1 MEMNKPMNFSVA
13 VPWSLSHYISLN
25 GFHPLYRALFD
36 NRPGNLTINAW
47 DNIEL
52 SQILRG
58 NSELR
63 AEVVNSISAQ
73 CEILYRKVES
83 NLAARYIEEYF
94 PPNIALTSL
103 LPGDI
108 EFLHTAPFP
117 SLTRPFVF
125 HCESFAPI
133 FFPFSHQG
141 EGKIMSPDTL
151 RKHYLR
157 ILGDPL
163 CLGIFS
169 HIPDTLSDISSFFD
183 SREIDAKLYSS
194 RIGLSRH
201 SLPTET
207 PEKRWPLTTP
217 RFLFVNSANQNAT
230 NFFHRGGH
238 IVLRFW
244 QELMASGHAG
254 KLYLRCTRPSD
265 ELLTR
270 HGVDVAFLHAEECSS
285 VIWIQEYLTN
295 QELNALMSDVHF
307 LLLPSFSLH
316 SASIM
321 QAMALGTVP
330 VVSDTVGTSLYVKD
344 GHSGIVLE
352 GVLSENWKKDPA
364 TGVLVDR
371 YHRSKALDDALVSQ
385 LTCRI
390 SALLAVPSAF
400 DAMRENALSCARNQ
414 FSGSAFS
421 DEFWTKVQTLFT
433 EHVGKEPRSELAS
446 SEVISEIDC
455 CLVKQRDWPRI
466 FESVPHP
473 ITRIFSGN
481 GWITEL
487 GGAFIHTKIGDPP
500 IELHDWSVLAEY
512 YRGVS
517 PSLHYATN
525 IKALGGR
532 YMAHFGEV
540 FYESRLRLFI
550 NWVSRLLMPFSSLHR
565 FAARMLKAVRKM
577 KRLLSKRGGAAER
590 QLESVDD
597 IQLVKRDEFGMN
609 IIRFFDK
616 YFAIPQNEGEFSI
629 AKIERGEY
637 SICFF
642 GNTIGEVL
650 AKIAEDKAQSQTE
663 RAIHNQNQKQLELI
677 EEGFHGLN
685 IVRFIDHFYALP
697 QSAGCFQYSRF
708 LAGKYKKIYS
718 NKSIAGIKAEIARSR
733 K

>member
-1 MEMNKPMNFSVA
+1 MSPQYLSVA
-13 VPWSLSHYISLN
+13 VPWSLSNYIPLN

-36 NRPGNLTINAW
+36 NRPENITINAW
-47 DNIEL
+47 DNVEL
-52 SQILRG
+52 SQVLRF

-63 AEVVNSISAQ
+63 SEVVSYISVQ
-73 CEILYRKVES
+73 REMLQRKIKS
-83 NLAARYIEEYF
+83 NLSARYIEEYF
-94 PPNIALTSL
+94 PPNIALTNL

-108 EFLHTAPFP
+108 EFHHTAPFP

-141 EGKIMSPDTL
+141 EGKIMSPEAL

-169 HIPDTLSDISSFFD
+169 HIPETLSDISNFFD
-183 SREIDAKLYSS
+183 SPEIDAKLHPSK
-194 RIGLSRH
+194 IGLSRY
-201 SLPTET
+201 SLPNEV

-217 RFLFVNSANQNAT
+217 RFLFVNSANQNSA

-244 QELMASGHAG
+244 RELIASGHRG

-265 ELLTR
+265 ELLTK
-270 HGVDVAFLHAEECSS
+270 HGVDIAFLHAEEYSS

-316 SASIM
+316 SVSIM

-344 GHSGIVLE
+344 DHNGIVLE
-352 GVLSENWKKDPA
+352 GVFLENWKKDPV
-364 TGVLVDR
+364 TGVMVDC

-385 LTCRI
+385 LTFRI
-390 SALLAVPSAF
+390 NALLASPSAF
-400 DAMRENALSCARNQ
+400 DAIRENALSCARKK

-421 DEFWTKVQTLFT
+421 SEFWAKVQTLFT
-433 EHVGKEPRSELAS
+433 EHLGKELRSKLALSEAISEL
-446 SEVISEIDC
+446 DC

-481 GWITEL
+481 GWVTEL
-487 GGAFIHTKIGDPP
+487 GGAYIHTKISDPP
-500 IELHDWSVLAEY
+500 IELHDWSVVAEY

-517 PSLHYATN
+517 PSLHFATN
-525 IKALGGR
+525 MKALGGR

-550 NWVSRLLMPFSSLHR
+550 NWVSTLLIPFSRLHR
-565 FAARMLKAVRKM
+565 IAARILKAARKV
-577 KRLLSKRGGAAER
+577 KRLLSKHDPTAKR

-597 IQLVKRDEFGMN
+597 IQLLKRDEFGMN

-616 YFAIPQNEGEFSI
+616 YFAIPQNEGEFAI
-629 AKIERGEY
+629 EKIENCEY

-642 GNTIGEVL
+642 GNSIEEVL
-650 AKIAEDKAQSQTE
+650 AKVAEYKAEGTNHHQ
-663 RAIHNQNQKQLELI
+663 IQKPLELI
-677 EEGFHGLN
+677 EEGFFGLN
-685 IVRFIDHFYALP
+685 IIRFIDHFYALP
-697 QSAGCFQYSRF
+697 QSMGRFQYSHF
-708 LAGKYKKIYS
+708 LAGKYNENYR
-718 NKSIAGIKAEIARSR
+718 NKSVEGIKTEIARDR

>member
-1 MEMNKPMNFSVA
+1 MKMNKPKNFSVA
-13 VPWSLSHYISLN
+13 VPWSLSHYIPLN

-36 NRPGNLTINAW
+36 NRPESITINAW
-47 DNIEL
+47 DNVEL
-52 SQILRG
+52 SQVLRE

-63 AEVVNSISAQ
+63 AKVVNSISAQ
-73 CEILYRKVES
+73 RKMLHSKVKS
-83 NLAARYIEEYF
+83 NLAAQYIDEYF

-108 EFLHTAPFP
+108 EFHHTAPFP
-117 SLTRPFVF
+117 CLMRPFVF

-141 EGKIMSPDTL
+141 EGKLMSPDAL
-151 RKHYLR
+151 RKHYQR
-157 ILGDPL
+157 IFGDPL

-169 HIPDTLSDISSFFD
+169 HIPETLSDISNFFD
-183 SREIDAKLYSS
+183 SPEIDAKLYPSK
-194 RIGLSRH
+194 IGLSRH
-201 SLPTET
+201 SLPTEV
-207 PEKRWPLTTP
+207 PEKRWPLTIP
-217 RFLFVNSANQNAT
+217 RFLFVNSANQNTA

-244 QELMASGHAG
+244 RELIASGHRG

-265 ELLTR
+265 ELLAKR
-270 HGVDVAFLHAEECSS
+270 GVDVAFLHAEECSS
-285 VIWIQEYLTN
+285 IIWIQEYLTN

-307 LLLPSFSLH
+307 FLLPSFSLH
-316 SASIM
+316 SVSIM

-344 GHSGIVLE
+344 DHNGIILE
-352 GVLSENWKKDPA
+352 GVFSANWKKDPA

-390 SALLAVPSAF
+390 NALLAVPSAF

-446 SEVISEIDC
+446 SEVISELDS

-481 GWITEL
+481 GWVTEL

-500 IELHDWSVLAEY
+500 IELHDWSVFAEY
-512 YRGVS
+512 YRGES
-517 PSLHYATN
+517 PSLYYATN

-550 NWVSRLLMPFSSLHR
+550 NWVSRFLMPFSSLHR
-565 FAARMLKAVRKM
+565 FAARMLKAARKM
-577 KRLLSKRGGAAER
+577 KRLLSKRDVTAER

-597 IQLVKRDEFGMN
+597 IQLVKRDECGMN

-629 AKIERGEY
+629 AKIESGEY
-637 SICFF
+637 SNCFF
-642 GNTIGEVL
+642 GNSIEEIL
-650 AKIAEDKAQSQTE
+650 AKIAEDKAQFQTE
-663 RAIHNQNQKQLELI
+663 RATHKKNKKPLELI

-697 QSAGCFQYSRF
+697 QSAGHFHYSQF
-708 LAGKYKKIYS
+708 LAGKYNSAYR
-718 NKSIAGIKAEIARSR
+718 NKSVEGIKTEIARDR

>member
-1 MEMNKPMNFSVA
+1 MSHYRFEFINVA
-13 VPWSLSHYISLN
+13 VPWSLSHYIPLN

-36 NRPGNLTINAW
+36 NRLESIQINAW
-47 DNIEL
+47 DNVEL
-52 SQILRG
+52 SQVMRDS
-58 NSELR
+58 SEVR
-63 AEVVNSISAQ
+63 SKVVSAISTQ
-73 CEILYRKVES
+73 REMLQRKIKS
-83 NLAARYIEEYF
+83 NLASRYLEEYF
-94 PPNIALTSL
+94 PPNITLTNL

-108 EFLHTAPFP
+108 EFHHTAPFP

-141 EGKIMSPDTL
+141 EGKIMSPYAV

-157 ILGDPL
+157 ILEDPL

-169 HIPDTLSDISSFFD
+169 HISETLSDISNFFD
-183 SREIDAKLYSS
+183 SPDINAKLHLSK
-194 RIGLSRH
+194 IGLSRH
-201 SLPTET
+201 SLPKEVQ
-207 PEKRWPLTTP
+207 EKRWPLNNP
-217 RFLFVNSANQNAT
+217 RFLFVNSANQNSA

-244 QELMASGHAG
+244 RELMASGHRG
-254 KLYLRCTRPSD
+254 KLYLRCARPSD
-265 ELLTR
+265 ELLTK
-270 HGVDVAFLHAEECSS
+270 HGVDVAFLQTEESRS

-295 QELNALMSDVHF
+295 QELNALISDVHF

-316 SASIM
+316 SVSIM

-344 GHSGIVLE
+344 DHNGIVLE
-352 GVLSENWKKDPA
+352 GVFSTNWKKDPA

-371 YHRSKALDDALVSQ
+371 YHRSKALDDNLVSQ
-385 LTCRI
+385 LTRRI
-390 SALLAVPSAF
+390 NELLVLPSAF
-400 DAMRENALSCARNQ
+400 DEMRKNALSCASKK

-421 DEFWTKVQTLFT
+421 DEFWAKVQTLLT
-433 EHVGKEPRSELAS
+433 EHISKDPSKHKPV
-446 SEVISEIDC
+446 EVIPELDS
-455 CLVKQRDWPRI
+455 CLVKQHNWPRI

-473 ITRIFSGN
+473 ITRLFSGY
-481 GWITEL
+481 GWVTEL
-487 GGAFIHTKIGDPP
+487 GGAYIHTKISDPP
-500 IELHDWSVLAEY
+500 IELHDWSVLAEF

-517 PSLHYATN
+517 PSLYYAIS

-565 FAARMLKAVRKM
+565 IAARILKAARKV
-577 KRLLSKRGGAAER
+577 KRLLSKRDATAEQ
-590 QLESVDD
+590 QLESADD

-616 YFAIPQNEGEFSI
+616 YFAIPKNEGEFAI
-629 AKIERGEY
+629 AKIESGGY

-642 GNTIGEVL
+642 GNSFEEVL
-650 AKIAEDKAQSQTE
+650 VKIADVKYQNQTE
-663 RAIHNQNQKQLELI
+663 SAIHNQNQKPLELI
-677 EEGFHGLN
+677 EEDFHGLN
-685 IVRFIDHFYALP
+685 IVRFIDDFYALP
-697 QSAGCFQYSRF
+697 QSLGRFQYSKF
-708 LAGKYKKIYS
+708 LAGRYKKIYTNES
-718 NKSIAGIKAEIARSR
+718 VEGIKMDIAKDR